1 MILALTQT
9 QLPGAATDLVP
20 PIWKMAAG
28 FLVVLALLV
37 LLAWL
42 AKRTLAARKAG
53 GVMTVE
59 TALSLGDRR
68 SLVIVAVENRRLLV
82 GVAPGQVSLV
92 TELRAS
98 SFDQAL
104 AEASAATP
112 ENKS

>member
-1 MILALTQT
+1 MIFAIAQA

-28 FLVVLALLV
+28 FLVVLALLA

-82 GVAPGQVSLV
+82 GVAPGQVGLV
-92 TELRAS
+92 TELRAP
-98 SFDQAL
+98 SFDQAM
-104 AEASAATP
+104 ATASAAKP
-112 ENKS
+112 EAKS